1 MGHSGDIQPVKVHMF
16 FKSILEPEFLDY
28 HVYAIVIDRIY
39 RITCILEVW
48 TLTFVLTSHYLVDN
62 VAEFINL
69 KLMIQYGTGIFYTV
83 TVNIQIIFVDPHT
96 VFITWTSRKS
106 TLHLIRISISIL

>member
-16 FKSILEPEFLDY
+16 FKSVLEPESLDY
-28 HVYAIVIDRIY
+28 HVYTLVIDRIY
-39 RITCILEVW
+39 SISCEFEVW

-69 KLMIQYGTGIFYTV
+69 KLVIQYGTGIFYTV
-83 TVNIQIIFVDPHT
+83 TVNIQIILVNPHT
-96 VFITWTSRKS
+96 VFITWTSRKF
-106 TLHLIRISISIL
+106 TGYFLYTRTAY